1 MRELI
6 KNVVLFIAVF
16 TLVFFTIFELRK
28 VIVGP
33 VISISYPYD
42 GYSTSTSTITLKGE
56 AKNIAFIYL
65 NNRQIFVERNGAFE
79 ETIALFPGYNIIE
92 LVARDRFNSETMERV
107 RVIFKNP
114 S

>member
-6 KNVVLFIAVF
+6 KNTLLFLAVF
-16 TLVFFTIFELRK
+16 ILVFFTVFELRK
-28 VIVGP
+28 VLVGP
-33 VISISYPYD
+33 VIAISHPYD
-42 GYSTSTSTITLKGE
+42 GYTTPTSSITLKGN
-56 AKNIAFIYL
+56 AQNVAFIFL
-65 NNRQIFVERNGAFE
+65 NNRQIFIERDGAFE